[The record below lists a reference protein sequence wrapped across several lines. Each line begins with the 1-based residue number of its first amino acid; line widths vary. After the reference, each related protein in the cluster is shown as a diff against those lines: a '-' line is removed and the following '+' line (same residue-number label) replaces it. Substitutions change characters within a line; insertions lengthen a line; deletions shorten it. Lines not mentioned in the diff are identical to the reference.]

1 MPYMSLQAQ
10 DADGDSDIISEIV
23 TIEETSGAID
33 ESEKTRQMM
42 DLPAV
47 KLRSLDKI
55 TARTVTFEA
64 EVGSTL
70 KFGPIF
76 IKVQACRQSSP
87 LDERES
93 AAFIQVWEV
102 TPEDEAQWIFS
113 GWMFASSPGLSAM
126 DHPIYD
132 VWVIDCLSATSKA
145 EAAVAADE
153 DSAPEQDEGVVDD
166 AAVPAKPESDL

>member
-132 VWVIDCLSATSKA
+132 VWVIDCLSATSKS

-153 DSAPEQDEGVVDD
+153 DSTPEQDEGVVED